1 LATYAPIVVTDL
13 LNAVIAAHGGLE
25 RWREFET
32 VEATIVS
39 GGKLWEIKGQPQ
51 DPTPRRMTVALHR
64 EWASVQPFGA
74 PDQKTDFTPQR
85 VAIEKLDGRVVGER
99 LNPRKSFDGH
109 ELTTP
114 WDPLQRAYFNGY
126 ALWTYLT
133 TPFFMTLPG
142 ITVTELDPIEDSGER
157 WFGLQAQFPDQLATH
172 SQTQEFYFGTD
183 FLLRRHDYRVDVAG
197 GFAAIQYVYDIV
209 EADGIKLPSRRR
221 AYRCDADGRLIAED
235 LMVSIDVS
243 DVHLT

>member
-1 LATYAPIVVTDL
+1 MKTPVRSLRSPPDDALATYAPIVVTDL

-25 RWREFET
+25 RWRKFEI
-32 VEATIVS
+32 VEATIIS

-85 VAIEKLDGRVVGER
+85 IAIEKLDGRVVAER
-99 LNPRKSFDGH
+99 VNPRQSFAGH

-142 ITVTELDPIEDSGER
+142 FTVTELDSIEDHGER
-157 WFGLQAQFPDQLATH
+157 WYRPAGAFSGSVCQPQPDAGVLFRQRL
-172 SQTQEFYFGTD
+172 S
-183 FLLRRHDYRVDVAG
+183 VAPPR
-197 GFAAIQYVYDIV
+197 
-209 EADGIKLPSRRR
+209 LPGRRR
-221 AYRCDADGRLIAED
+221 RRVCRDPICLRHGGGRRN
-235 LMVSIDVS
+235 
-243 DVHLT
+243 